1 MIGTMRLLPFLSLCS
16 AVALAQDPGVHGGSV
31 ARLTAHPPLS
41 AQQLAELEGTIQARP
56 SDLGIRVRL
65 LMHYRDSAP
74 ARPNLNPSARAARLR
89 HILYLIEN
97 QPGEAAAGSELAYV
111 YTSGGPYADPGDHE
125 LARRAWER
133 AANAHPA
140 NTNVQLNAARF
151 LYVEHPDDAEDF
163 LVRALDRDPSDRWIA
178 ANLGFFYAMDILGM
192 TGPFGSVGRTLEER
206 GRLSARARSELDRTN
221 NPFILAG
228 AATALPNLF
237 MRASMG
243 RPAAEDRTPFEY
255 SAALRA
261 RSQQLGA
268 GEPELDGPMPLIR
281 QFQAFAASPNFTVPG
296 RPVPLSF
303 AREEMTEGGSAV
315 RIGAPVQASKLIEK
329 RDPVYPPNA
338 REARIQGIV
347 RFNVLVAADGT
358 IESTRLVSGHPLL
371 VLAAQ
376 QALQGYRYQPTL
388 LNGAPVRVITQVEIP
403 FTLQ

>member
-1 MIGTMRLLPFLSLCS
+1 
-16 AVALAQDPGVHGGSV
+16 
-31 ARLTAHPPLS
+31 
-41 AQQLAELEGTIQARP
+41 
-56 SDLGIRVRL
+56 
-65 LMHYRDSAP
+65 
-74 ARPNLNPSARAARLR
+74 
-89 HILYLIEN
+89 
-97 QPGEAAAGSELAYV
+97 
-111 YTSGGPYADPGDHE
+111 
-125 LARRAWER
+125 
-133 AANAHPA
+133 
-140 NTNVQLNAARF
+140 
-151 LYVEHPDDAEDF
+151 
-163 LVRALDRDPSDRWIA
+163 
-178 ANLGFFYAMDILGM
+178 
-192 TGPFGSVGRTLEER
+192 
-206 GRLSARARSELDRTN
+206 
-221 NPFILAG
+221 
-228 AATALPNLF
+228 